1 MANRTISMLAVA
13 LAIEMLT
20 ACGGGGVT
28 GSTAAVSPAPVTSAT
43 PASVPPLANAQ
54 LTLPS
59 GFAAHV
65 IANVSG
71 ARELAALPNGD
82 LLVGTLGSAVMIVP
96 NAESAGLAGAATT
109 FATLPDQE
117 AAGVTYANGTV
128 FVGTTFGVYR
138 LAYTTG
144 AQTATTPVKIASLRP
159 GPFSTV
165 HDRDHDTTD
174 VAVAGSLLYAGVG
187 SDCDACVELDP
198 TRATVQ
204 QMNLDGSAMT
214 TKATRWRNPIGLTV
228 DPATNNV
235 WVGGAD
241 QDAQP
246 YGHPYEYM
254 DAITTHGGLV
264 DYGWPNCYENHTIAP
279 GAPATS
285 CSGVTIPA
293 LEFPAYSTIISS
305 TFYPESTSGA
315 YAFPAA
321 YRGGLFVAMHGSWH
335 VQPNSNLAASEAH
348 VAFVPFA
355 NGMPATAVTWSD
367 PMAQWQEFFAGFG
380 TTTTRIGRPTGI
392 AVGSQG
398 SLFVA
403 DDQTGDIYRIRP
415 TSATT
420 QNIHRSETQ

>member
-1 MANRTISMLAVA
+1 MTHRILRVLAVA
-13 LAIEMLT
+13 MGMQIA
-20 ACGGGGVT
+20 ACGGGG
-28 GSTAAVSPAPVTSAT
+28 GGGTATSGATPLPVTSAT

-59 GFAAHV
+59 GFAAQV
-65 IANVSG
+65 IATVSG
-71 ARELAALPNGD
+71 ARELASLPNGD
-82 LLVGTLGSAVMIVP
+82 LLVGTLGSTVAIVP
-96 NAESAGLAGAATT
+96 NAESPGPAGVATT

-117 AAGVTYANGTV
+117 AAGVAYANGTI

-144 AQTATTPVKIASLRP
+144 AQTATAPVKIASLRP
-159 GPFSTV
+159 GPFSAV

-214 TKATRWRNPIGLTV
+214 TKATRWRNPIGLSV

-241 QDAQP
+241 QDSQP

-254 DAITTHGGLV
+254 DAITTHAGLV
-264 DYGWPNCYENHTIAP
+264 DYGWPNCYENHTVAP

-285 CSGVTIPA
+285 CSGVTIPV

-305 TFYPESTSGA
+305 TFYPASPSGA

-348 VAFVPFA
+348 VAYVPFA
-355 NGMPATAVTWSD
+355 NGMPAKAVTWSD

-403 DDQTGDIYRIRP
+403 DDQTGNIYRIRP
-415 TSATT
+415 TTVTT
-420 QNIHRSETQ
+420 QNIHRSGTH

>member
-1 MANRTISMLAVA
+1 VA
-13 LAIEMLT
+13 TTSPTTT
-20 ACGGGGVT
+20 A
-28 GSTAAVSPAPVTSAT
+28 SAT
-43 PASVPPLANAQ
+43 PTAVPPLANAQ
-54 LTLPS
+54 LTLPN
-59 GFAAHV
+59 GFDARV

-82 LLVGTLGSAVMIVP
+82 LLVGTLGSTVSIVP

-117 AAGVTYANGTV
+117 AAGVTYANGSV
-128 FVGTTFGVYR
+128 YVGTTFGVYR
-138 LAYTTG
+138 LAYITG
-144 AQTATTPVKIASLRP
+144 AQTAAAAPVKIASLRP

-174 VAVAGSLLYAGVG
+174 VVVAGSLLYAGVG
-187 SDCDACVELDP
+187 SDCDACAEPDP

-214 TKATRWRNPIGLTV
+214 TKATRWRNPIGLSV
-228 DPATNNV
+228 DPATKNV

-254 DAITTHGGLV
+254 DAITAHVGEA

-279 GAPATS
+279 GASATS
-285 CSGVTIPA
+285 CSSVTIPV
-293 LEFPAYSTIISS
+293 LEFPAYSTIIAS
-305 TFYPESTSGA
+305 TFYPANSTGA
-315 YAFPAA
+315 YAFPTA

-348 VAFVPFA
+348 VAFVAFA
-355 NGMPATAVTWSD
+355 NGMPATAVNWSD
-367 PMAQWQEFFAGFG
+367 PMAQWHEFFAGFG
-380 TTTTRIGRPTGI
+380 ATTTRIGRPTGI
-392 AVGSQG
+392 TVGPQG

-403 DDQTGDIYRIRP
+403 DDQTGNIYRIRP
-415 TSATT
+415 SAADTAAL
-420 QNIHRSETQ
+420 HRTRAMQ